1 MINMMTK
8 VSEWAKKK
16 GDVYD
21 TVFCP
26 AGYNHSWQSGG
37 TGGNYAEL
45 NEYDKGFPE
54 DIKIFWTGEAVCKP
68 IEQVTLDHFRL
79 IERQTVRNVV
89 PRYSGSTGL

>member
-1 MINMMTK
+1 MDEQMH
-8 VSEWAKKK
+8 V
-16 GDVYD
+16 VYD
-21 TVFCP
+21 TLRQLGA

-68 IEQVTLDHFRL
+68 IEQVTLDHFRTH
-79 IERQTVRNVV
+79 RTTDGQKRRA
-89 PRYSGSTGL
+89 PRSAAA